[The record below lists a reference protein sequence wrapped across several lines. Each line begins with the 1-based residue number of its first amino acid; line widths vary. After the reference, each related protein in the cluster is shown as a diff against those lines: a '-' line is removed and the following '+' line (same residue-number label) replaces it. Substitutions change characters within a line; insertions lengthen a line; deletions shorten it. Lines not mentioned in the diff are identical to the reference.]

1 MHTQTPVDPAHPS
14 EPLLTP
20 AQAAERY
27 GWRRVLAFGAHPD
40 DLDFGAA
47 ATVAALTRSGVEVTY
62 CVMTD
67 GDAGGFDA
75 GSHHTIIERRH
86 QEQRDAAAHLGVS
99 DVEFLGERDGYLEP
113 SHRVQAK
120 VVALMRR
127 LRPDVVIGMHPE
139 RDWSR
144 LQRSHPDH
152 LAAGEAVVRASY
164 PAVENPFAYPEL
176 LEQGLEAFHLRWL
189 LLYGGPRERTNLT
202 LDVTGTEQDK
212 LTALR
217 HHLSQ
222 HQDVAR
228 MENFVMEHMRSQHR
242 DAAPPAA
249 HDEASADLSDR
260 YAEGF
265 HLVEVNAADTISGF

>member
-1 MHTQTPVDPAHPS
+1 MPSSTTHLDPAA
-14 EPLLTP
+14 PLMTP
-20 AQAAERY
+20 AEAADRL
-27 GWRRVLAFGAHPD
+27 GWRRALAFGAHPD

-47 ATVAALTRSGVEVTY
+47 ATVVGLTRAGVEVTY

-75 GSHHTIIERRH
+75 ATHDTIIERRH
-86 QEQRDAAAHLGVS
+86 QEQRDAATHLGVGE
-99 DVEFLGERDGYLEP
+99 VEFLGERDGYLEP
-113 SHRVQAK
+113 NHRVQEK

-127 LRPDVVIGMHPE
+127 HRPDVVIGMHPE
-139 RDWSR
+139 RDWTR

-164 PAVENPFAYPEL
+164 PAVENPFAYPQL

-189 LLYGGPRERTNLT
+189 LLYGGPRDRTNLT

-212 LTALR
+212 LAALR

-222 HQDVAR
+222 HPDVAR
-228 MENFVMEHMRSQHR
+228 MEQFVLGLMAQQHA
-242 DAAPPAA
+242 DASGAA
-249 HDEASADLSDR
+249 DPVR
-260 YAEGF
+260 YAEAF

>member
-1 MHTQTPVDPAHPS
+1 MIVDPDA
-14 EPLLTP
+14 PLMTP
-20 AQAAERY
+20 AEAAERF

-47 ATVAALTRSGVEVTY
+47 ATVAALIRAGVEVTY

-75 GSHHTIIERRH
+75 DTHDTIIERRH
-86 QEQRDAAAHLGVS
+86 QEQRDAAAHLGVQQ
-99 DVEFLGERDGYLEP
+99 VEFMGERDGYLEP
-113 SHRVQAK
+113 NHRVRSQ

-127 LRPDVVIGMHPE
+127 HRPDVVIGMHPE
-139 RDWSR
+139 RDWTR

-164 PAVENPFAYPEL
+164 PAVENAFAYPEL
-176 LEQGLEAFHLRWL
+176 LEQGLEPFHLRWL
-189 LLYGGPRERTNLT
+189 LLFGGPQQHQNLL
-202 LDVTGTEQDK
+202 LDVTGSEQDK

-222 HQDVAR
+222 HPDVSR
-228 MENFVMEHMRSQHR
+228 MEDFVLGSMADLHRGARARS
-242 DAAPPAA
+242 ASGAPVQP
-249 HDEASADLSDR
+249 DVEASQGSVR
-260 YAEGF
+260 YAEAF